1 MATLPTNE
9 GRGRKVKLRRLLC
22 TLPLVGFLASCAS
35 ISGGVAPSTTP
46 LTPGSYRE
54 MGSVRG
60 TDCVYYLLGIIPLS
74 AGNETKNAVANAIAK
89 VSGATALVNVSVD
102 TYGEYWILFS
112 QRCTQVDGV
121 AVAPK

>member
-1 MATLPTNE
+1 
-9 GRGRKVKLRRLLC
+9 LRNVLYLLSF
-22 TLPLVGFLASCAS
+22 VGMLASCAS

-46 LTPGSYRE
+46 LAPGSYRE
-54 MGSVRG
+54 MGTVRG
-60 TDCVYYLLGIIPLS
+60 TDCVYYLLGFIPLS
-74 AGNETKNAVANAIAK
+74 SGNETKDAVANAIAQ

-112 QRCTQVDGV
+112 ERCTQVDGV